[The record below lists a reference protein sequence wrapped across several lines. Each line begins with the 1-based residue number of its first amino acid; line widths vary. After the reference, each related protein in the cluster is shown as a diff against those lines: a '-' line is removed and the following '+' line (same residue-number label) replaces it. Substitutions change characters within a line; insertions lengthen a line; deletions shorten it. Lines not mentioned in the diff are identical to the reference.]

1 MRLRSDR
8 RTTWRSALTFHT
20 QMFGLAVL
28 CAATQNKNMPN
39 RISILVVES
48 DRDRAMQIVDGLSQH
63 DGFEISVISESTRLT
78 HHIREKNPDVVLI
91 DLASPSRDILEE
103 LALATS
109 PLDRPVAMFV
119 DRSDDTLMRAAIEAG
134 VSAYVVDGLQS
145 HRIRPIIDAA
155 ISRFNVFKRMRTELE
170 TTKRALEERKV
181 IDRAKGILMKARGL
195 SEDDAYALLRKT
207 AMDKGRRVS
216 EVAEAIVTA
225 AGLLS

>member
-1 MRLRSDR
+1 MRLRPDR
-8 RTTWRSALTFHT
+8 RTTWRSALTSHT